1 MPDVGARL
9 LKPKDFQHDEDC
21 SRLAVSLTGF
31 ALGVSADEIL
41 MAGRGTPGISFAR
54 QVAMYLSHV
63 ALGMSLARVAR
74 AFNRDRSTVAHG
86 CHIVEDRRDDPD
98 FDTWI
103 EQLENGLRSVIPLH
117 SRNAA

>member
-1 MPDVGARL
+1 M
-9 LKPKDFQHDEDC
+9 KPKQIQHDADC

-31 ALGVSADEIL
+31 ALGVSAEDIL
-41 MAGRGTPGISFAR
+41 QPGRGTPAVSFAR

-74 AFNRDRSTVAHG
+74 AFERDRSTVAHG

-98 FDTWI
+98 FDQWI
-103 EQLENGLRSVIPLH
+103 EQLEDGLRSVIPLH
-117 SRNAA
+117 SKSVA